1 MSERFTPEDG
11 EELPFEFRRKTVP
24 PGKQQ
29 QQWELLESS
38 IQKNPAARWIGWRRN
53 LAIAAS
59 LLLLM
64 ASGIWYMQKNAQLPT
79 NLYTTDFAQV
89 KNITLPDGSKV
100 ILNANS
106 ELKLTAEWGEEG
118 NRQVWLEGEAY
129 FEVEKKTATH
139 QKFIVHTKD
148 LDVEVLGTRF
158 NVNTRHAK
166 AVVSLEEGKIKLIPN
181 ILVKSALQNKLPEE
195 VIEMKPGQLVKL
207 DTASGINLTSE
218 SNINVHSGWVRNEF
232 HFDNTSLKEIGI
244 MIKDIYGYNLVADNE
259 QLLQRT
265 VTGDLRAANLQEL
278 VDVLQLAV
286 KLKMTI
292 ENKSIKISQR

>member
-11 EELPFEFRRKTVP
+11 EELPFEFKRKAVP

-29 QQWELLESS
+29 QQWELIESS
-38 IQKNPAARWIGWRRN
+38 IQKSPAVKWMGWRRN

-59 LLLLM
+59 LLLLI
-64 ASGIWYMQKNAQLPT
+64 ASGIWYMQKDAQLPT

-181 ILVKSALQNKLPEE
+181 IVVKSTLQNKFREE

-244 MIKDIYGYNLVADNE
+244 MIKDIYGYTLVSDNE

-278 VDVLQLAV
+278 VDVLQLAI